1 MVRRKELMDII
12 IGATISIIGT
22 FLFNLWLSSRAES
35 KRWDADRL
43 RALTDARIDF
53 QRALGAIEALAA
65 KNFEVT
71 QPRKRPQ
78 IIERA
83 IDKAWYSL
91 EELAILFPRAE
102 VDTKALQQSLV
113 ERLEFAFDS
122 LEKTNSFEHY
132 KTNLKPDEK
141 SIREIQDRVLQQ
153 CQEIVG
159 IK

>member
-1 MVRRKELMDII
+1 MDII

-43 RALTDARIDF
+43 RALTDASIDF

-122 LEKTNSFEHY
+122 LEKTNSF
-132 KTNLKPDEK
+132 
-141 SIREIQDRVLQQ
+141 
-153 CQEIVG
+153 
-159 IK
+159 

>member
-1 MVRRKELMDII
+1 MDII

-22 FLFNLWLSSRAES
+22 FIFNLWLSSRAES

-53 QRALGAIEALAA
+53 QRALGAIEAMAA

-71 QPRKRPQ
+71 QHRKRPQ

-91 EELAILFPRAE
+91 EELAILFPRVE
-102 VDTKALQQSLV
+102 VDAKALQQSLV
-113 ERLEFAFDS
+113 ERERFAFDS
-122 LEKTNSFEHY
+122 LEKTNSLDYY
-132 KTNLKPDEK
+132 KANLKPDEK
-141 SIREIQDRVLQQ
+141 SIREIQDRVLRE
-153 CQEIVG
+153 CQAIVG

>member
-1 MVRRKELMDII
+1 MDVI

-22 FLFNLWLSSRAES
+22 LVFNVWHSSRTES
-35 KRWDADRL
+35 KRWDAHRL

-53 QRALGAIEALAA
+53 QRALGAIEAMTA
-65 KNFEVT
+65 KHFEVT
-71 QPRKRPQ
+71 QPRKRPE

-113 ERLEFAFDS
+113 KREEFAFDS
-122 LEKTNSFEHY
+122 LEKTNSHDHY

-141 SIREIQDRVLQQ
+141 SIRDLQDRVLRQ
-153 CQEIVG
+153 CQVIVG

>member
-1 MVRRKELMDII
+1 MDII

-43 RALTDARIDF
+43 RALTDARVDF
-53 QRALGAIEALAA
+53 QRALGAIEAMAA

-78 IIERA
+78 MIERA
-83 IDKAWYSL
+83 LDRAWYSL
-91 EELAILFPRAE
+91 EELAILFPRVE
-102 VDTKALQQSLV
+102 VDVKALQQSLIDR
-113 ERLEFAFDS
+113 ETFAFDS
-122 LEKTNSFEHY
+122 LEKTNSLEYY

-141 SIREIQDRVLQQ
+141 SVREIQDRVLRE
-153 CQEIVG
+153 CHAIVG

>member
-1 MVRRKELMDII
+1 M
-12 IGATISIIGT
+12 
-22 FLFNLWLSSRAES
+22 
-35 KRWDADRL
+35 
-43 RALTDARIDF
+43 
-53 QRALGAIEALAA
+53 AA

-132 KTNLKPDEK
+132 KTNLKPYEK

>member
-1 MVRRKELMDII
+1 MDII

-35 KRWDADRL
+35 KRWDANRL
-43 RALTDARIDF
+43 RALTDARVDF
-53 QRALGAIEALAA
+53 QRALGAIEAMAA
-65 KNFEVT
+65 KNFEIP

-83 IDKAWYSL
+83 IDRAWYSL
-91 EELAILFPRAE
+91 EELAILFPRVE
-102 VDTKALQQSLV
+102 VDVKALQQSLV
-113 ERLEFAFDS
+113 EREGFAFDS
-122 LEKTNSFEHY
+122 LEKANSLEYY

-141 SIREIQDRVLQQ
+141 SVREIQDRVLRE
-153 CQEIVG
+153 CQAIVG

>member
-1 MVRRKELMDII
+1 MDII

-35 KRWDADRL
+35 KRWDANRL
-43 RALTDARIDF
+43 RALTDARVDF

-65 KNFEVT
+65 KNFEIT

-83 IDKAWYSL
+83 IDRAWYSL
-91 EELAILFPRAE
+91 EELAILFPRVE
-102 VDTKALQQSLV
+102 VDVKALQQSLV
-113 ERLEFAFDS
+113 EREGFAFDS
-122 LEKTNSFEHY
+122 LEKTNSLDYY
-132 KTNLKPDEK
+132 KTNVKPDEK
-141 SIREIQDRVLQQ
+141 SVREIQDRVLRE
-153 CQEIVG
+153 CQAIIG

>member
-1 MVRRKELMDII
+1 MDII

-53 QRALGAIEALAA
+53 QRALGAIEAMAA

-91 EELAILFPRAE
+91 EELAILFPRIE
-102 VDTKALQQSLV
+102 VDVKTLQQSLV
-113 ERLEFAFDS
+113 EREGLAFEA
-122 LEKTNSFEHY
+122 LEKANSLDYY
-132 KTNLKPDEK
+132 KTNIKPDEK
-141 SIREIQDRVLQQ
+141 SIREIQDRVIQE
-153 CQEIVG
+153 CQAIVG

>member
-1 MVRRKELMDII
+1 MDII

-53 QRALGAIEALAA
+53 QRALGAIEAMAA
-65 KNFEVT
+65 KNFEIT

-91 EELAILFPRAE
+91 EELSILFPRVE
-102 VDTKALQQSLV
+102 VDVKALQQSLV
-113 ERLEFAFDS
+113 DREGFAFDS
-122 LEKTNSFEHY
+122 LEKTNSLEYY
-132 KTNLKPDEK
+132 KTNVKPDEK
-141 SIREIQDRVLQQ
+141 SVREIQDRVLRE
-153 CQEIVG
+153 CQAIVG

>member
-1 MVRRKELMDII
+1 MDII

-43 RALTDARIDF
+43 RALTDARVDF
-53 QRALGAIEALAA
+53 QRALGAIEAMAA

-83 IDKAWYSL
+83 LDRAWYSL
-91 EELAILFPRAE
+91 EELAILFPRVE
-102 VDTKALQQSLV
+102 VDVKALQQSLV
-113 ERLEFAFDS
+113 EREGIAFDS
-122 LEKTNSFEHY
+122 LEKTNSLDYY

-141 SIREIQDRVLQQ
+141 SVREIQDRVLRE
-153 CQEIVG
+153 CQAIVG

>member
-1 MVRRKELMDII
+1 MDII

-43 RALTDARIDF
+43 RALTDARVDF
-53 QRALGAIEALAA
+53 QRALGAIEAMAA

-83 IDKAWYSL
+83 LDRAWYSL
-91 EELAILFPRAE
+91 EELAILFPRVE
-102 VDTKALQQSLV
+102 VDVKALQQSLIDR
-113 ERLEFAFDS
+113 EIFAFDS
-122 LEKTNSFEHY
+122 LERTNSLEYY

-141 SIREIQDRVLQQ
+141 SVREIQDRVLRE
-153 CQEIVG
+153 CQAIVG
-159 IK
+159 MK

>member
-1 MVRRKELMDII
+1 MDII

-53 QRALGAIEALAA
+53 QRALGAIEAMAA

-78 IIERA
+78 NIERA
-83 IDKAWYSL
+83 IDTAWYSL
-91 EELAILFPRAE
+91 EELAILFPRDE
-102 VDTKALQQSLV
+102 VDVKALQQSLV
-113 ERLEFAFDS
+113 EREGLAFDS
-122 LEKTNSFEHY
+122 LEKTNSLDHY
-132 KTNLKPDEK
+132 KANLKPDEK
-141 SIREIQDRVLQQ
+141 SIREIQDHVLQE
-153 CQEIVG
+153 CQAIVG

>member
-1 MVRRKELMDII
+1 MDII

-35 KRWDADRL
+35 KRWDANRL
-43 RALTDARIDF
+43 RALTDARVDF
-53 QRALGAIEALAA
+53 QRALGAIEAMAA

-83 IDKAWYSL
+83 LDRAWYSL
-91 EELAILFPRAE
+91 EELAILFPRVE
-102 VDTKALQQSLV
+102 VDVKALQQSLIDR
-113 ERLEFAFDS
+113 EAFAFDS
-122 LEKTNSFEHY
+122 LEKTNSLEYY

-141 SIREIQDRVLQQ
+141 SVREIQDRVLRE
-153 CQEIVG
+153 CHAIVG